1 MARSLIRENQAEDV
15 DFISNTEHNDPLEIP
30 HTFLMCV
37 DTPATYSGSKNKIL
51 SVSDDEVGISFV
63 VNTHTEADILDLDKY
78 TKTEVDN
85 KLLTL
90 SGSIVLD
97 HGNLTGL
104 ADDDH
109 PQYHDDMR
117 GDARYYTEIELN
129 NGQLDTVYYTETEID
144 SKLTMISGAII
155 KDHGGLTGLA
165 DDDHPQY
172 HDDMRG
178 DARYYTEIELNN
190 GQLDTRYYTEAE
202 INARMATISGAI
214 GVVGS
219 TYTSSEEET
228 SISAVTTPVQKLRL
242 TTPNLTS
249 SGTNRVQYYCEAA
262 CRSNGKDVIVR
273 IQVDDTYTIMESI
286 GKTAAYDIGWDVM
299 GGFYTGTFSAGVHTI
314 DLDFYSSTSGPHTL
328 VIRRARLEFWRVQLW
343 Q

>member
-129 NGQLDTVYYTETEID
+129 NGQLDT
-144 SKLTMISGAII
+144 
-155 KDHGGLTGLA
+155 
-165 DDDHPQY
+165 
-172 HDDMRG
+172 
-178 DARYYTEIELNN
+178 
-190 GQLDTRYYTEAE
+190 RYYTEAE

-214 GVVGS
+214 GIVGS